1 MEHFGDRLAAA
12 VAAKGP
18 ICVGL
23 DPRLERIPPAV
34 RAEAERESTPEARAR
49 VAIARF
55 HRVVIDAVADRV
67 PVVKLQLAFYEQ
79 YGIPGLLAYQD
90 TVAAAREAGM
100 LVIADAKRNDVPST
114 AEAYAR
120 AFLQPGSERPDGLPP
135 AFEADALTV
144 NPYLGRDSLMPFVDR
159 AATAGKGL
167 FVLVKTSNP
176 GSGDLQDLGLA
187 DGRPLH
193 LAVADLVTDLGRPL
207 VGASGYSP
215 IAAVVGCTHP
225 EPAAEIRS
233 RLPHAFVLA
242 VGYGAQAGDALG
254 AAHCFQPGGR
264 GAIVNA
270 SRSLTYELP
279 AQGTIGELGHA
290 VRANVD
296 RMAADLEAGTT
307 VPG

>member
-34 RAEAERESTPEARAR
+34 RAEAERETTPEARAR
-49 VAIARF
+49 VTIARF

-176 GSGDLQDLGLA
+176 GSG
-187 DGRPLH
+187 RC
-193 LAVADLVTDLGRPL
+193 TWR
-207 VGASGYSP
+207 SP
-215 IAAVVGCTHP
+215 TWSPTSAARWSA
-225 EPAAEIRS
+225 PAATRRS
-233 RLPHAFVLA
+233 PRSSAAPTPSRRPRSAPGCPMPSCWRWATARRPATRSERPTASSRV
-242 VGYGAQAGDALG
+242 AG
-254 AAHCFQPGGR
+254 
-264 GAIVNA
+264 V
-270 SRSLTYELP
+270 RS
-279 AQGTIGELGHA
+279 
-290 VRANVD
+290 
-296 RMAADLEAGTT
+296 
-307 VPG
+307 